1 MRWGGSSP
9 WGLLSPWGGVYEFC
23 EIADDRVLV
32 QMDDAPGNRKFRD
45 LVCDFVEGLDVYA
58 EEARLV
64 GEAFD
69 LDTATG
75 VQLDA
80 IGAVIGLPRQGF
92 PDDRYRVF
100 LKIQS
105 DLLLSAA
112 RDGANWTGTVNN
124 ILTICRTFT
133 GPGPAISLQNSP
145 PYAFLLSIPGV
156 AADELRILVRFIC
169 VAIYAG
175 VYGQIIFIVA
185 PDSLWD
191 SSAVGPL
198 PDAGI
203 WCSTSVA
210 VPNCAT
216 WGFTIQ
222 IGIDCE

>member
-1 MRWGGSSP
+1 MRWGGSSL
-9 WGLLSPWGGVYEFC
+9 WGASSAWGASYEFC
-23 EIADDRVLV
+23 DLADDRVLV
-32 QMDDAPGNRKFRD
+32 QMDDQTGNRKFRD
-45 LVCDFVEGLDVYA
+45 LVCDFVEGLDLYA

-69 LDTATG
+69 VDTATG

-112 RDGANWTGTVNN
+112 RDDANWTGTINN
-124 ILTICRTFT
+124 ILTICRTFV
-133 GPGPAISLQNSP
+133 GPGPTVTFQNLP
-145 PYAFLLSIPGV
+145 PYSFSLSIPGV
-156 AADELRILVRFIC
+156 AADEIRILVRFLC
-169 VAIYAG
+169 VALYAG
-175 VYGQIIFIVA
+175 VYGQFIFIVA

-191 SSAVGPL
+191 SDAVGPL
-198 PDAGI
+198 PDGGI

-216 WGFTIQ
+216 YGFTIQ
-222 IGIDCE
+222 IGTDCE